1 MPNDFPKWQLVYY
14 YFSLWKNTGVY
25 DEILATL
32 NKEVRKSNGRHNSP
46 SPGVIDSKSMRTYHH
61 CDKEKGI
68 DGNKKIKGI
77 KLQII
82 VDCLGLILAVYGHAA
97 NIHDSKVAYETVRR
111 LDYNYERLKK
121 VISDGGYRGDD
132 LKHLIKNQFSID
144 FEVRTKDVECKKE
157 FTPIPQRWKVERT
170 FSWLENFRRLSMDYE
185 YHIDSFEAM
194 VKIAAIKIAFKKI

>member
-1 MPNDFPKWQLVYY
+1 MRLKLDTKNSVKKKLDFAIQ
-14 YFSLWKNTGVY
+14 G
-25 DEILATL
+25 
-32 NKEVRKSNGRHNSP
+32 
-46 SPGVIDSKSMRTYHH
+46 
-61 CDKEKGI
+61 
-68 DGNKKIKGI
+68 
-77 KLQII
+77 
-82 VDCLGLILAVYGHAA
+82 
-97 NIHDSKVAYETVRR
+97 KVKRSR
-111 LDYNYERLKK
+111 YERLKK

>member
-1 MPNDFPKWQLVYY
+1 MRCLCMWKTQDNLNCLNCNLIPNW
-14 YFSLWKNTGVY
+14 
-25 DEILATL
+25 
-32 NKEVRKSNGRHNSP
+32 R
-46 SPGVIDSKSMRTYHH
+46 
-61 CDKEKGI
+61 
-68 DGNKKIKGI
+68 
-77 KLQII
+77 
-82 VDCLGLILAVYGHAA
+82 
-97 NIHDSKVAYETVRR
+97 
-111 LDYNYERLKK
+111 NYERLKK

-194 VKIAAIKIAFKKI
+194 VKIAAIKIAFKKN